1 MSSLLLRY
9 RERLGD
15 KGINADSYSKQRLK
29 LCLQKHFGDNI
40 VSHQYPD
47 KSKPEI
53 IYSRAISV
61 QDVLNAA
68 AQNTVLRSEKKA
80 SKILDD
86 DNQLLNV
93 TRRIK
98 EDIRK
103 CKGITLRPL
112 NVDDVSL
119 ESAGRIVPR
128 SLYSLILLLILPD
141 GLGKDFDFDK
151 PFSGVKTEDDR
162 RVLSIAQDIIHCA
175 SNARRV
181 KLPKQTGLQ

>member
-1 MSSLLLRY
+1 MYVTSILAQTLSLISGMSLRCFLKAQIVCRERKRTVYDTAFQKLAVKVGDGINQQKAYDMSSLLLRY

-15 KGINADSYSKQRLK
+15 KGINADSYSKQRLM
-29 LCLQKHFGDNI
+29 LYLQQHFGDNI

-68 AQNTVLRSEKKA
+68 AQNTVVISEKKA
-80 SKILDD
+80 SKISDD

-103 CKGITLRPL
+103 CKGITLKRL
-112 NVDDVSL
+112 NVDDVN
-119 ESAGRIVPR
+119 V
-128 SLYSLILLLILPD
+128 
-141 GLGKDFDFDK
+141 
-151 PFSGVKTEDDR
+151 
-162 RVLSIAQDIIHCA
+162 
-175 SNARRV
+175 
-181 KLPKQTGLQ
+181 